1 MNLIRA
7 LTALLALCVSSAVS
21 AQSVKTELIK
31 YNGNVITKAV
41 ERDTSMAEDPETGE
55 ITAIVSYRRRIK
67 LLNNQLI
74 FADQEVEPPVVTL
87 TQSQLEDH
95 LRELL
100 AQELSLLK
108 KEVLEKFSA
117 QIIID
122 DKGKFAYFEPDIQ
135 VYECKGR
142 DEVCEILDCMEKKL
156 EGIRCIPA
164 QVHGETVPYWI
175 DFSALKQDLVVN

>member
-1 MNLIRA
+1 MNLFRA
-7 LTALLALCVSSAVS
+7 LTALMIIFTSQVVS
-21 AQSVKTELIK
+21 AQSIKTEIIR

-41 ERDTSMAEDPETGE
+41 ERDTSMAVDPETGE
-55 ITAIVSYRRRIK
+55 IPAVVSYRKGIK

-74 FADQEVEPPVVTL
+74 FADQEVEPPLVTL

-95 LRELL
+95 LRELW

-108 KEVLEKFSA
+108 KDVLEKFSA
-117 QIIID
+117 QVIID
-122 DKGKFAYFEPDIQ
+122 DKGRFAYFEPGIQ

-164 QVHGETVPYWI
+164 QIQGETVPYWI